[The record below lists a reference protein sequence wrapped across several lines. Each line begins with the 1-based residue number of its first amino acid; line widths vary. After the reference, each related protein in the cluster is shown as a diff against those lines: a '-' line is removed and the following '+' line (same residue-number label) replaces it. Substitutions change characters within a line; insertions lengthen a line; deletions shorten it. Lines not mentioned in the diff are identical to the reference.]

1 MIFPLSYL
9 LQQNTK
15 VTAYVVVVVIISA
28 VLYHKEVPFDNN
40 GSERA
45 FRIVKVKTKIS
56 GQFKALQHDFA
67 VLRSVIDS
75 VIKNGNSVFYAI
87 NAIVEMPPPP
97 KAAG

>member
-1 MIFPLSYL
+1 
-9 LQQNTK
+9 
-15 VTAYVVVVVIISA
+15 VVIISA

-75 VIKNGNSVFYAI
+75 VIKNGNSDFYAI
-87 NAIVEMPPPP
+87 NAIVEMPHPP